1 MSFVGQAFHVFRKDL
16 RRFWPGLLGVA
27 VLMGVHRTVGL
38 DVPGT
43 LSIPGTGVL
52 PVQVFPILF
61 ALFTVVVVQD
71 DAVHTGRSFLRGSPM
86 RMGAILLGKAAF
98 IGLFLWA
105 LPIAAHVQWLAS
117 LGGAA
122 PTWGLALDSG
132 IHHGGLLALVALGAS
147 LTPNLTSFLG
157 LAVAAW
163 VGGEFVQWL
172 LPTES
177 FWVERPYE
185 LTRSYLL
192 RVGWALVG
200 ASLLIHQYL
209 TGRTIRSAGMAAAF
223 LIALLVA
230 LPLIR
235 IQLGPDP
242 LTPEARVPFA
252 GADEIDFRLLS
263 IRHEEQGGFG
273 QPLNRRGM
281 ISAAYQVIG
290 LDSVDVYSDE
300 VTATLTGRSDT
311 WTFSVGPHEFPG
323 MRNRPRPLPPP
334 EGATPLGQFANQYPP
349 MGRIGVIQVGLAV
362 GDPES
367 LKPLR
372 EARRF
377 DTSVRFDVFGTRVAT
392 AIPPEVGASGS
403 VAGVTAEVL
412 DVRRARR
419 SLAVTVRLY
428 GAQRAMW
435 TENFTSSAG
444 ATGLWNIERSEY
456 MPFGQPIPDRSRED
470 SAAPSHYFVGGSSFY
485 DRTTR
490 FAFDLTRADPRD
502 GPPIP
507 ADWLDNTTLFWVE
520 PAYLG
525 SLTRTLGHEVDEWP
539 SPGGEIQVNPFLR
552 GSR

>member
-38 DVPGT
+38 DVPGM

-61 ALFTVVVVQD
+61 ALFTVVVIQD

-98 IGLFLWA
+98 IGLFLWV
-105 LPIAAHVQWLAS
+105 LPIAAHVQWLNS

-132 IHHGGLLALVALGAS
+132 IYHGGLLAIVALGAS

-157 LAVAAW
+157 LAVATW

-185 LTRSYLL
+185 LSRAYLL

-200 ASLLIHQYL
+200 GSLLIHQYL
-209 TGRTIRSAGMAAAF
+209 TGRTIRSTAIAAAF
-223 LIALLVA
+223 LLTLLVT
-230 LPLIR
+230 LPFSR

-242 LTPEARVPFA
+242 LTPEARVPFL
-252 GADEIDFRLLS
+252 GAEEIDFRLLS
-263 IRHEEQGGFG
+263 IRHDEQGGFG
-273 QPLNRRGM
+273 EPLKRRGT
-281 ISAAYQVIG
+281 IAATYQVIG
-290 LDSVDVYSDE
+290 LDSADVYSDE
-300 VTATLTGRSDT
+300 VTATLTGPSDT
-311 WTFSVGPHEFPG
+311 WTFSIGPDEFGG
-323 MRNRPRPLPPP
+323 MRGRPGPVPPP
-334 EGATPLGQFANQYPP
+334 EGARPLGRFADQFPP
-349 MGRIGVIQVGLAV
+349 VGRIGVIQVGLAK
-362 GDPES
+362 GDSDS

-372 EARRF
+372 EARRV
-377 DTSVRFDVFGTRVAT
+377 DTSVRFDVFGTRVST
-392 AIPPEVGASGS
+392 AIPPEVGASGT
-403 VAGVTAEVL
+403 VTGMTAEVL
-412 DVRRARR
+412 EVRRSRR

-435 TENFTSSAG
+435 TENLTSFAG
-444 ATGLWNIERSEY
+444 AVGLWNIERSEY
-456 MPFGQPIPDRSRED
+456 LPFGQSIPDRSRED
-470 SAAPSHYFVGGSSFY
+470 SAAPSHYFVDGSAFF
-485 DRTTR
+485 DRTATI
-490 FAFDLTRADPRD
+490 AFDLTRADPRD

-507 ADWLDNTTLFWVE
+507 ADWLDDTTLFWVE
-520 PAYLG
+520 PVYLG

-539 SPGGEIQVNPFLR
+539 SPGGEIRVNPFLR
-552 GSR
+552 ESR